1 MRSDAPLGADSVY
14 PRLPDWLNPWWSQ
27 TQETRTPL
35 DAEVAGNTIV
45 DSSGFLKGS
54 LGRVLL
60 GKGLAVFHESGWH
73 LRRPWV
79 VARVTVLPAPSG
91 SIVSLRMQRTWF
103 QAAFITF
110 FVAFAL
116 GVPVVFFVWALAT
129 GNLWTEPWWTYPVWV
144 IQDAAIYAA
153 VMALN
158 SAAAR
163 RDSKWLTNRIAEVV
177 QGTPVDAM

>member
-1 MRSDAPLGADSVY
+1 
-14 PRLPDWLNPWWSQ
+14 LPQWLNPWWSQ
-27 TQETRTPL
+27 TREIRTPL
-35 DAEVAGNTIV
+35 DAEAAKKTIV

-60 GKGLAVFHESGWH
+60 GKELVVFRESGWH

-79 VARVTVLPAPSG
+79 VARVTVLPAQSG

-103 QAAFITF
+103 QAAFITL
-110 FVAFAL
+110 FVALAL

-129 GNLWTEPWWTYPVWV
+129 DTLRTVPWWTYPEWV
-144 IQDAAIYAA
+144 IQDAAIFAA

-163 RDSKWLTNRIAEVV
+163 RDSKWLTNRIAELVK
-177 QGTPVDAM
+177 GTPVDAV